1 MLATISQ
8 SFDIYIDIM
17 WQELD
22 WEVFITQQSENFN
35 VEERL
40 FFNNDFFLNG
50 SKVYQLE
57 K

>member
-8 SFDIYIDIM
+8 SFDIYIDII

-22 WEVFITQQSENFN
+22 WEVFITQQTENFK

-40 FFNNDFFLNG
+40 FFNNDF
-50 SKVYQLE
+50 S
-57 K
+57 